1 MQQSH
6 EELPAVALTGKLASA
21 LRQGRNTK
29 QKIFRVRHTGA
40 HVMTEQGT
48 DSTTRIDRILPS
60 FPFESLIVDDHLVH
74 VARCVSCPWEG

>member
-21 LRQGRNTK
+21 LRQGRNAK
-29 QKIFRVRHTGA
+29 QKIFFVRHTGA
-40 HVMTEQGT
+40 IVMKEQGT
-48 DSTTRIDRILPS
+48 DRTTRIDRILPS

-74 VARCVSCPWEG
+74 VARCVRCPWEG